1 MLPRS
6 APIWSALTATTL
18 AVLLL
23 LLTMSGCASTERL
36 PERAAMAPVGPL
48 AAAVVERE
56 SAMDLPALNVERATA
71 VAGVVLPTIAQ
82 PALRSSSR
90 SVTKPAPSTLRAPVK
105 PTASPPPPIRLQP
118 HELRTVVLAKSEAT
132 PTMDFKSLEARLK
145 ETNAIDAFTKLKL
158 KTEVDV
164 LLGQFRAY
172 YQGHLRASLTDLR
185 RSYDQLMFKVLALLQ
200 N

>member
-1 MLPRS
+1 M
-6 APIWSALTATTL
+6 
-18 AVLLL
+18 
-23 LLTMSGCASTERL
+23 
-36 PERAAMAPVGPL
+36 
-48 AAAVVERE
+48 
-56 SAMDLPALNVERATA
+56 
-71 VAGVVLPTIAQ
+71 
-82 PALRSSSR
+82 
-90 SVTKPAPSTLRAPVK
+90 K
-105 PTASPPPPIRLQP
+105 PTASPPPPSQLQP
-118 HELRTVVLAKSEAT
+118 HELRTEVLAKSEAT

-200 N
+200 NTDATGYSDRVVARDSLGSSFQSHKIRGDVVLFSHCSKCVIRPQL